1 MLIWSV
7 PYPVC
12 LSRRWKWEEINIGL
26 SHHLVAHRIEAQR
39 LVEDFDYSLALCQTR
54 FKLFIAA
61 FPTFIVFSFLFLS
74 SSPCCL
80 CCCRAVRSVVTHQV
94 WPVCDRSPSILPPH
108 PCVAESITIQIITH
122 VWTDSFYRVFRHNC
136 QIFSP
141 PSQRKTPRRAT
152 WIIFRC
158 YRRSLEDWAKSLE
171 KKKKISIMRIN
182 CR

>member
-12 LSRRWKWEEINIGL
+12 LPRRWKWEEINIGL
-26 SHHLVAHRIEAQR
+26 SHHLVAHRIEVQR
-39 LVEDFDYSLALCQTR
+39 LMEDFDYSLALCQTR
-54 FKLFIAA
+54 FKLFITA

-80 CCCRAVRSVVTHQV
+80 CCCRSVWSFVTHQV
-94 WPVCDRSPSILPPH
+94 WPVCDLFPSILPSPFRSAH
-108 PCVAESITIQIITH
+108 TFERT
-122 VWTDSFYRVFRHNC
+122 VFTGFFFHNC

-141 PSQRKTPRRAT
+141 PSQSQTPRRAT

-158 YRRSLEDWAKSLE
+158 
-171 KKKKISIMRIN
+171 
-182 CR
+182 